1 MEKGVLITFE
11 GPEGSGKSTQV
22 ALLAQE
28 LEKRNFKVLCTREPG
43 GTALGEEVRKILLNK
58 VEKMEPLSELF
69 LYAAARF
76 QHTVERIKP
85 ALEKGQIIICDRYL
99 DSSIAYQAYGRGLDL
114 QTVEMVNNLATDLI
128 KPDITILLD
137 LDPEEGLGRFKG
149 RELDRMEKENL
160 LFHRRVRQGYLE
172 LGNREE
178 RFLVFEADL
187 DERELHS
194 LILSKV
200 LYYLVERGG

>member
-85 ALEKGQIIICDRYL
+85 ALEKGQVIICDRYL

>member
-85 ALEKGQIIICDRYL
+85 ALKKGQVIICDRYL